1 MKLAGSVLVL
11 LASIGIALSLRRE
24 LYLHLRL
31 LYEIRSWLIRLS
43 HAAGGSLLTMEA
55 LLGGY
60 VKSQN
65 ALLQRISLEIAKEL
79 MEKEGGAGE
88 DIWRAAFAKH
98 GRELGLDTAEQETV
112 EQAGAAFFGRSVEE
126 NKKQL
131 ETVLECLDFQIGM
144 ARSGLREKQKV
155 YGAVS
160 LLGGVLIVIVLV

>member
-65 ALLQRISLEIAKEL
+65 ALLQRISLEIAEQL
-79 MEKEGGAGE
+79 MEKEGERGKTSGE
-88 DIWRAAFAKH
+88 RH
-98 GRELGLDTAEQETV
+98 LQ
-112 EQAGAAFFGRSVEE
+112 
-126 NKKQL
+126 N
-131 ETVLECLDFQIGM
+131 M
-144 ARSGLREKQKV
+144 
-155 YGAVS
+155 
-160 LLGGVLIVIVLV
+160 GGS

>member
-31 LYEIRSWLIRLS
+31 LYEIRSWMIRLS

-60 VKSQN
+60 VKPHN
-65 ALLQRISLEIAKEL
+65 ALLQRISLEIAEQL

-131 ETVLECLDFQIGM
+131 RLCWN
-144 ARSGLREKQKV
+144 
-155 YGAVS
+155 
-160 LLGGVLIVIVLV
+160 VLISRLGRQGASLEKNRRCTEQSACWGAY